1 MTEHAEDPVGQA
13 GSKVV
18 QYVSLATMA
27 AEAIAQV
34 RQQRAARQ
42 AATDERTVRALRAQQ
57 TAARAA
63 ARMQWSPVLDS
74 RRRAGLSLAD
84 TGLAWAASQAWRP
97 LDPEAQRA
105 SEQATERLREL
116 RPDVMARYD
125 RLTGSGLDEV
135 EAMRRVA
142 PFFDSPPARTGE
154 HVRRVP
160 LAAAAAPT
168 AAHPASAD
176 GVEEAVDTSSSA
188 SRQHYIDTGQY
199 LPVGAAAAPVPAA
212 STQPS
217 PARENTLAADDSAP
231 ARHDPR
237 AGVREPQA
245 QQQRVGGPLQ
255 QAAEGPVVDA
265 MSRLSLSTLRT
276 PPQLARD
283 GFPEPLTGE
292 VLAAGRIKPKPP
304 EQTAPAAVR
313 SAGLATAA
321 RAGRGTR

>member
-27 AEAIAQV
+27 AEAVAQV

-63 ARMQWSPVLDS
+63 ARMQWSPVLDPR
-74 RRRAGLSLAD
+74 RRRALSLAD

-116 RPDVMARYD
+116 RPDVMDRYD
-125 RLTGSGLDEV
+125 RLTGSGLSEV

-154 HVRRVP
+154 HVSRVP
-160 LAAAAAPT
+160 LTAAAAPT
-168 AAHPASAD
+168 SQTASAHIA
-176 GVEEAVDTSSSA
+176 EEPVDTSSSA

-199 LPVGAAAAPVPAA
+199 LPVGAAAAPVPAV

-217 PARENTLAADDSAP
+217 SARENTLAADDSAP
-231 ARHDPR
+231 ARHDGQ
-237 AGVREPQA
+237 AGGREPQA
-245 QQQRVGGPLQ
+245 QQHPVSGPLQ
-255 QAAEGPVVDA
+255 QAADGHVVEA
-265 MSRLSLSTLRT
+265 MPTVSLSGPRT

-283 GFPEPLTGE
+283 GYPEPLTGE
-292 VLAAGRIKPKPP
+292 VLGAGRVKPKPP

-321 RAGRGTR
+321 RAGRGSR

>member
-1 MTEHAEDPVGQA
+1 MSEHAEDPVGQA

-34 RQQRAARQ
+34 RQQRAAGL
-42 AATDERTVRALRAQQ
+42 AATDGRTVRALRAQQ

-63 ARMQWSPVLDS
+63 ARMQWSPVLDP
-74 RRRAGLSLAD
+74 RRRTGLSLVD

-154 HVRRVP
+154 HVSRVP
-160 LAAAAAPT
+160 LTAAAAPT
-168 AAHPASAD
+168 SQTASAHI
-176 GVEEAVDTSSSA
+176 GEEAVDTSSSA

-199 LPVGAAAAPVPAA
+199 LPANSASSPIQAA

-217 PARENTLAADDSAP
+217 PARENAPAAYDSAP
-231 ARHDPR
+231 AKRDSQ
-237 AGVREPQA
+237 AGGREPQA
-245 QQQRVGGPLQ
+245 QQHLDSRSLQ
-255 QAAEGPVVDA
+255 QAADGHVVDA
-265 MSRLSLSTLRT
+265 MPGVSLSGSRT

-283 GFPEPLTGE
+283 GYPEPLTGE
-292 VLAAGRIKPKPP
+292 VLAAGRVKPKPP

-321 RAGRGTR
+321 RAGRGSR